1 MKMRRFAALIIIAL
15 ALLGMV
21 LFGNMMTPRPGSSSG
36 NGNPAIL
43 LLIPLS
49 ILFLMLVYQWFRI
62 FKQLKMPLSWLSL
75 VILALAGYITAGYA
89 YQLHRLEIYR
99 EILAEAFQLR
109 WGQTDWE
116 HIESITSGG
125 LLSIH
130 MNNQFFNWNTYF
142 MMIAFSLLLCFMYKL
157 IQHIMNR
164 RQGTSAEN

>member
-49 ILFLMLVYQWFRI
+49 ILFLMLVYQWIRI
-62 FKQLKMPLSWLSL
+62 FKDLKMPLSWLSL

-109 WGQTDWE
+109 WGQTDWD

>member
-15 ALLGMV
+15 AALGVV

-49 ILFLMLVYQWFRI
+49 ILFLMLVYQWIRL
-62 FKQLKMPLSWLSL
+62 FKDVKLSL
-75 VILALAGYITAGYA
+75 SRLSLLILVLIGYIIAGYA

-109 WGQTDWE
+109 WGQTDWD
-116 HIESITSGG
+116 HIVSITSGG

-157 IQHIMNR
+157 IQDIMNR